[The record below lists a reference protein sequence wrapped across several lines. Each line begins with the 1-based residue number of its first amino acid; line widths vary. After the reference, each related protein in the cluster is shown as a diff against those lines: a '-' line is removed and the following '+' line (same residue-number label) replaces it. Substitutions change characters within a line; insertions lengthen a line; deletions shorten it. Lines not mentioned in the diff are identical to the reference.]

1 MTALDLLPER
11 EGGGWLAEKE
21 VMSRESIQLAIVKS
35 VNGDEAA
42 AVGLGAAGFRAA
54 LGRKAMSFAILA
66 EWEVE

>member
-1 MTALDLLPER
+1 
-11 EGGGWLAEKE
+11 
-21 VMSRESIQLAIVKS
+21 MSGESVQLAIVTS
-35 VNGDEAA
+35 INGDEGV